1 MFFSLLCIGLYD
13 RYETSYIKILT
24 IRESTRNGVRQNVK
38 KPNRSGKGRFGF
50 LWLLGVC
57 LVAAAAEDAE
67 EEEEEVDEIEVEIH
81 RAHRSETVS
90 HSGIEI

>member
-1 MFFSLLCIGLYD
+1 MRHKYSQKKKNTQINFQELTVINFYKCIL
-13 RYETSYIKILT
+13 I
-24 IRESTRNGVRQNVK
+24 K

-50 LWLLGVC
+50 LWLLGVG